1 MVEAEAKTGVERIVS
16 SRDQA
21 HAAANALYAQAKAI
35 VQSGRK
41 ARMVCEEQEDDRS
54 VQQNRYYWGVV
65 LAETSQQASIEGQR
79 WAAEAWHELFKRM
92 FLGYEIRKT
101 VVAGRR
107 RKLVTRTL
115 RSTTR
120 LKVRAM
126 GDYLTKVQA
135 FAAGDLGVR
144 FSCERWEEYR

>member
-1 MVEAEAKTGVERIVS
+1 
-16 SRDQA
+16 
-21 HAAANALYAQAKAI
+21 
-35 VQSGRK
+35 
-41 ARMVCEEQEDDRS
+41 MVCEEQEDDRS

-107 RKLVTRTL
+107 RTLVTRTL

-120 LKVRAM
+120 LAPWATASPRCRRLRPATWACGSRAS
-126 GDYLTKVQA
+126 
-135 FAAGDLGVR
+135 AGRNTG
-144 FSCERWEEYR
+144 EA

>member
-1 MVEAEAKTGVERIVS
+1 MAEGEARMGVERIVT

-21 HAAANALYAQAKAI
+21 HAAATALYAQAKAI
-35 VQSGRK
+35 VQSCRK

-65 LAETSQQASIEGQR
+65 LAEISQQASIAGQR

-92 FLGYEIRKT
+92 FLGYQIRKCT
-101 VVAGRR
+101 VAGRR

-115 RSTTR
+115 RSTTK

-126 GDYLTKVQA
+126 AEYITKVQA
-135 FAAGDLGVR
+135 FAANDLGVR
-144 FSCERWEEYR
+144 FSVDRWEDYR